1 MLDISSDCFAWER
14 NSLKCVPRFKLMN
27 LTMFIDQKA
36 GFFAYYAH
44 GVCKEAVCKETEWQ
58 KTM

>member
-1 MLDISSDCFAWER
+1 
-14 NSLKCVPRFKLMN
+14 MN

-36 GFFAYYAH
+36 GFFAYYAY

-58 KTM
+58 KTMQEKSER